1 MKLFY
6 APTSP
11 FARKV
16 RVTAHE
22 LRLEDRIELVLVNP
36 WSDAELR
43 SLNPLA
49 KVPTLI
55 RDDGLPRLPL
65 A

>member
-1 MKLFY
+1 MIGAVRLFY

-16 RVTAHE
+16 RVVSHE
-22 LRLEDRIELVLVNP
+22 LMLAERIELVLVDP
-36 WSDAELR
+36 WSDARLR
-43 SLNPLA
+43 ALNPTA
-49 KVPTLI
+49 H
-55 RDDGLPRLPL
+55 R